1 MFCNRDRTR
10 KTAGENHGALIF
22 KKRMSL
28 FVIRI
33 HAFVVP
39 IFQGILVEKQDS
51 LYTDKKQC
59 HGEEIQIMIL
69 DWIQYMDTVILLFI
83 QEHMRAEV
91 MHGFWRAVTSLG
103 NVGWFWILT
112 SLLLMVNKKT
122 RRAGIAAFCS
132 IALGALITNLALKN
146 LVDRTRPYEAVAAV
160 IPLIPHPLDSS
171 FPSGHTCASFAAAL
185 IYIRMLPKSVGI
197 ATVVL
202 AALIAFSR
210 LYLGVHY
217 PSDVLGG
224 FLVACV
230 ASTVV
235 YRIAGR
241 VHVRKKDGESW
252 V

>member
-1 MFCNRDRTR
+1 M
-10 KTAGENHGALIF
+10 
-22 KKRMSL
+22 
-28 FVIRI
+28 
-33 HAFVVP
+33 
-39 IFQGILVEKQDS
+39 QGILVEKQDS

-132 IALGALITNLALKN
+132 IVLGALITNLALKN

-235 YRIAGR
+235 YRIAVR
-241 VHVRKKDGESW
+241 VNVRKKDGESW